1 MSSTVIKNEKNVAVV
16 ELEISKEEFEKGIDA
31 AYQKSKNRF
40 VVDGFRKGKAPRSF
54 VEKKK
59 KKTIF

>member
-16 ELEISKEEFEKGIDA
+16 KLEISKEEFEKGIDA

-40 VVDGFRKGKAPRSF
+40 VVSARVGGR
-54 VEKKK
+54 
-59 KKTIF
+59 